1 MSKKKPPV
9 PYDLFAK
16 AFLKDPENLKA
27 FLSTFLPEHIKT
39 HLDLDSLKIIP
50 EEQVSLSRKK
60 REIPDLVA
68 EVNLLSEGKP
78 STKAH
83 LYILIEHKSAPDK
96 RIYLQILNYI
106 TALNERSFKEGK
118 GYVPVLPLVFYEGD
132 KPWGYPER
140 IEEIFSVP
148 EGLKGELFKVH
159 VVDLKRVEDEKILRV
174 FDILAGL
181 GCYLYLMKAE
191 SLDFEEIIEVITRAT
206 ERLVAIGEK
215 GRWEMGFL
223 IRISEIKFRV
233 DGEVIWFNILDSCEE
248 EGVKMEL
255 KSFWDKVGEKFY
267 KQGIEQGIKQGI
279 EQGKYQ
285 GLIEDARELV
295 LEAIEVKLGY
305 VPEEVRERVVREED
319 RGVLKEWLRKII
331 LAKGSEDIFKLFE
344 N

>member
-16 AFLKDPENLKA
+16 AFLKDPENLKG
-27 FLSTFLPEHIKT
+27 FLSTFLPDHIKT

-159 VVDLKRVEDEKILRV
+159 VVDLKRVEDEKILEV

-181 GCYLYLMKAE
+181 GCYLYLMKVE
-191 SLDFEEIIEVITRAT
+191 TREFDEIIEVITRAI

-215 GRWEMGFL
+215 GRWEIGFL
-223 IRISEIKFRV
+223 IR
-233 DGEVIWFNILDSCEE
+233 DS
-248 EGVKMEL
+248 
-255 KSFWDKVGEKFY
+255 SN
-267 KQGIEQGIKQGI
+267 
-279 EQGKYQ
+279 
-285 GLIEDARELV
+285 
-295 LEAIEVKLGY
+295 
-305 VPEEVRERVVREED
+305 
-319 RGVLKEWLRKII
+319 KE
-331 LAKGSEDIFKLFE
+331 
-344 N
+344 

>member
-16 AFLKDPENLKA
+16 AFLKDPENLKG
-27 FLSTFLPEHIKT
+27 FLSTFLPDHIKT
-39 HLDLDSLKIIP
+39 HLDFDSLKIIP

-132 KPWGYPER
+132 KPWEYPER

-159 VVDLKRVEDEKILRV
+159 VVDLKRVEDEKILEV

-181 GCYLYLMKAE
+181 GCYLYLIKAE
-191 SLDFEEIIEVITRAT
+191 AGNFEEIIEVITRAI

-215 GRWEMGFL
+215 GRWEIGFL
-223 IRISEIKFRV
+223 IEIAVIKSGV
-233 DGEVIWFNILDSCEE
+233 DEEVIWFNILDRCEE

-255 KSFWDKVGEKFY
+255 KNFWDRVGEKFY
-267 KQGIEQGIKQGI
+267 QQGI
-279 EQGKYQ
+279 YH
-285 GLIEDARELV
+285 GLIQDARELV

-319 RGVLKEWLRKII
+319 RKVLKAWHREII

-344 N
+344 S

>member
-1 MSKKKPPV
+1 MSRKKHPI

-16 AFLKDPENLKA
+16 AFLKDPENLKG
-27 FLSTFLPEHIKT
+27 FLSTFLPEHIKS
-39 HLDLDSLKIIP
+39 HLDFDSLKIIP

-118 GYVPVLPLVFYEGD
+118 GYVPVLPLVFYEGN

-159 VVDLKRVEDEKILRV
+159 VVDLKRVEDEKILEV

-181 GCYLYLMKAE
+181 GCYLYLIKAE
-191 SLDFEEIIEVITRAT
+191 AGNFEEMIDMVVRAVN
-206 ERLVAIGEK
+206 RLIAIGEK
-215 GRWEMGFL
+215 GRWEIGFL
-223 IRISEIKFRV
+223 IEIAVIKSGV
-233 DGEVIWFNILDSCEE
+233 DGEVIWFNILDRCGE

-255 KSFWDKVGEKFY
+255 KNFWDRVGEKFY
-267 KQGIEQGIKQGI
+267 KQGIQ
-279 EQGKYQ
+279 QGKYQ
-285 GLIEDARELV
+285 GLIEEARELV

-305 VPEEVRERVVREED
+305 VPEEVRERVLKEED
-319 RGVLKEWLRKII
+319 RGVLKAWHREII